1 MASTTERAVVLTLA
15 ALIAVPFI
23 MHHPI
28 GVACTIAFVCGVLA
42 MLDV

>member
-1 MASTTERAVVLTLA
+1 VTLEKITVWSLA
-15 ALIAVPFI
+15 ALIAIPFT

-42 MLDV
+42 MLDI